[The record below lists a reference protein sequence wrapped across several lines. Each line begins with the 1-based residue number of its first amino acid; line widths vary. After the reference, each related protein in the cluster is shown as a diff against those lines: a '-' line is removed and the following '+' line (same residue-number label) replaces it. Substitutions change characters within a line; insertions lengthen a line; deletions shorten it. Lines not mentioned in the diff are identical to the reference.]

1 MASSG
6 LIKMTIT
13 GYEDEDFQAPIGSN
27 PYKVMINPESIKQQ
41 RSIEYNEIQPP
52 DSSTTSQRYQSTPS
66 EKLSFDIV
74 IDCTGIIDSSRT
86 QMDKEINA
94 LAKIIYEY
102 NGDIHR
108 PNFVMIQWAKTSC
121 SKEF

>member
-13 GYEDEDFQAPIGSN
+13 GYEDEDFQTPVGGN

-41 RSIEYNEIQPP
+41 RSIEYNEVQPP

-66 EKLSFDIV
+66 EKLNFDIV
-74 IDCTGIIDSSRT
+74 IDCTGIVDSSRV
-86 QMDKEINA
+86 QMDEEINT
-94 LAKIIYEY
+94 LTKIIYEY

-108 PNFVMIQWAKTSC
+108 PNFVMIQWGQNLLFKG
-121 SKEF
+121 